1 MTPEQQTALTI
12 FITIMS
18 LGGFA
23 LWRIPG
29 PCVCDSCPTHVRSRA
44 EEREAARKRNH
55 RAYHAEQ
62 HYIKWG
68 DQLCKQ
74 CQTGHEDDKR
84 PGL

>member
-1 MTPEQQTALTI
+1 MSPEQVHMTI
-12 FITIMS
+12 FILVMS
-18 LGGFA
+18 MGALA
-23 LWRIPG
+23 LWLIPG
-29 PCVCDSCPTHVRSRA
+29 PCVCDSCPKHTRERA
-44 EEREAARKRNH
+44 EAKEAARKRNH